1 MADRIAE
8 IEARAAAD
16 SELLRAASSN
26 SDEWDDDTWA
36 AWARIAERAHGA
48 SGNKIGR
55 LRDELAAAREE
66 ITELKA
72 KLAARDKRID
82 DFEIG
87 VLA

>member
-1 MADRIAE
+1 MPDTTDRE
-8 IEARAAAD
+8 ILAT
-16 SELLRAASSN
+16 ASRN
-26 SDEWDDDTWA
+26 SDDWDDDTWA
-36 AWARIAERAHGA
+36 AWFRTAERIHGA
-48 SGNKIGR
+48 SGNKVNR

-66 ITELKA
+66 ITELRA